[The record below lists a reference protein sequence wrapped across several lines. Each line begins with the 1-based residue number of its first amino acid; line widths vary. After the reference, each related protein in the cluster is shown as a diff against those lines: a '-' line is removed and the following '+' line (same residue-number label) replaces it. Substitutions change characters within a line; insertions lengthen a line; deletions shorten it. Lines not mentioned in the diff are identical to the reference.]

1 MTESKQ
7 GSSQNLSPELIE
19 KIKLDLLAE
28 KEQIIKDL
36 DEFENTTEGSNHI
49 VKFPEYGE
57 KPDENAQ
64 EIGDYSAN
72 LVKDKVLNSSLKDI
86 EGALKR
92 IEDGSYGICKYCGE
106 PISEKRLLARP
117 VASACIPCK
126 TKLQNAA

>member
-1 MTESKQ
+1 MTETKKTT
-7 GSSQNLSPELIE
+7 NAHLDPALIQ
-19 KIKLDLLAE
+19 KIKEDLLAE

-36 DEFENTTEGSNHI
+36 EEFENTAAGANHI
-49 VKFPEYGE
+49 VKFPEYGD

-72 LVKDKVLNSSLKDI
+72 VVKDKVLNSSLKDI

-92 IEDGSYGICKYCGE
+92 IEEGTYGICQYCKE
-106 PISEKRLLARP
+106 PINEKRLLARP

-126 TKLQNAA
+126 TKLQNVA

>member
-1 MTESKQ
+1 MTEDKKTPNKKIGQ
-7 GSSQNLSPELIE
+7 ELIQ
-19 KIKLDLLAE
+19 KIKQDLIAE

-36 DEFENTTEGSNHI
+36 DEFENTSEGSNHI

-64 EIGDYSAN
+64 EIGDYTAN
-72 LVKDKVLNSSLKDI
+72 IVKDKVLNSSLKDI
-86 EGALKR
+86 DGALKR
-92 IEDGSYGICKYCGE
+92 IEDGTYGVCKYCGE

>member
-1 MTESKQ
+1 MTDNNTMTKKIID
-7 GSSQNLSPELIE
+7 PEMIR
-19 KIKLDLLAE
+19 KIKTDLLAE

-36 DEFENTTEGSNHI
+36 DEFENTAEGANHI
-49 VKFPEYGE
+49 VKFPEYGD

-64 EIGDYSAN
+64 EIGDYTAN
-72 LVKDKVLNSSLKDI
+72 IVKDKVLNSSLKDI

-92 IEDGSYGICKYCGE
+92 IEDGTYGICKYCGE
-106 PISEKRLLARP
+106 PISEQRLLARP